1 MRQVFVGIPLFFLF
15 LFVLYLFT
23 PHLPHKTRPES
34 FINPDVLVMVK
45 HYDLAERIN
54 SFRRSRLGKVLEN
67 INYIQIAKDID
78 FDVIDIETITYV
90 EQELKKL
97 TSDPLLKELFGKE
110 LTIALFPFAEHTSS
124 TVQQQLLDNIVILA
138 RPKHSARLL
147 DIVSNIVPA
156 TRNST
161 NSSYGGYIIKRI
173 PVNDQLVI
181 AASRVNDLLLLS
193 YNERLLRS
201 CLDTYDDKKAQI
213 TNKKWY
219 QELQGDFKQ
228 ASLSGYINLQ
238 KLTENTTELVTQT
251 NHALKDFL
259 LTELSRL
266 QGFKTIFFGVWQ
278 QNDHIFDKTMITFD
292 REEIR
297 EEFKELVDIKPSYTD
312 SYHYLSA
319 DTIWY
324 YWTNGLQP
332 ESMYKHF
339 KQERG
344 SSEDSLFS
352 ELSDV
357 IALDL
362 EDFLSLIDND
372 FTLAVKNIPEY
383 QFVPAP
389 RLMLAVK
396 LHNVAATK
404 AAIDKL
410 LSHYDVP
417 VRTQT
422 VKNVELT
429 SLGGIISTGEILPSF
444 ALFKDYLIISSNI
457 EQIKEFITGSK
468 SIPSLRSSKYF
479 NEINTGLTKKNNS
492 IGYLHFAEVTN
503 MLKELVNWGGTIIG
517 IQDREAARKSKI
529 VIDQL
534 INPLLDGLAMYSQ
547 IGTRRYTQNNR
558 IYIESTTIIEK
569 QNQ

>member
-1 MRQVFVGIPLFFLF
+1 
-15 LFVLYLFT
+15 
-23 PHLPHKTRPES
+23 
-34 FINPDVLVMVK
+34 
-45 HYDLAERIN
+45 
-54 SFRRSRLGKVLEN
+54 
-67 INYIQIAKDID
+67 
-78 FDVIDIETITYV
+78 
-90 EQELKKL
+90 
-97 TSDPLLKELFGKE
+97 
-110 LTIALFPFAEHTSS
+110 
-124 TVQQQLLDNIVILA
+124 
-138 RPKHSARLL
+138 
-147 DIVSNIVPA
+147 
-156 TRNST
+156 
-161 NSSYGGYIIKRI
+161 
-173 PVNDQLVI
+173 
-181 AASRVNDLLLLS
+181 
-193 YNERLLRS
+193 
-201 CLDTYDDKKAQI
+201 
-213 TNKKWY
+213 
-219 QELQGDFKQ
+219 QGDFKQ

-238 KLTENTTELVTQT
+238 KLTENTIDLITQT
-251 NHALKDFL
+251 NHALKDL
-259 LTELSRL
+259 LVTELIRL
-266 QGFKTIFFGVWQ
+266 QGFETIFFGVWQ
-278 QNDHIFDKTMITFD
+278 QNDHIFDKTLITFD
-292 REEIR
+292 REKIR
-297 EEFKELVDIKPSYTD
+297 EEFKELVDIKPTIAD

-324 YWTNGLQP
+324 YWTNGIQLD
-332 ESMYKHF
+332 SMYKHF
-339 KQERG
+339 KQERD
-344 SSEDSLFS
+344 SSEYSLFG
-352 ELSDV
+352 ELTEV

-389 RLMLAVK
+389 RLMFAVK

-410 LSHYDVP
+410 LNHYDVP

-457 EQIKEFITGSK
+457 EQIKEFIAGSET
-468 SIPSLRSSKYF
+468 IPSLRSSKYF
-479 NEINTGLTKKNNS
+479 NDINTGLIKKNNS
-492 IGYLHFAEVTN
+492 IGYLHFAEVTY
-503 MLKELVNWGGTIIG
+503 MLKELINWGGTIIG

-547 IGTRRYTQNNR
+547 IGTRRYIQNNK